1 MMSIRAVIFDLG
13 GVLVRTEDRAPREQL
28 AKSLGMTYEEIS
40 HVIFDSESALLATVG
55 KITTQAHW
63 ENTRETLKLSPEEFS
78 RVRVAFWS
86 GDSLDENLVDYIR
99 FLRPQYRTGLLSNAW
114 DNLREIIES
123 RWKISDAFD
132 EIIISSEVGVA
143 KPDPRIYHMTLN
155 RLEVAPQEAVFVD
168 DFFENVEA
176 AWSAGLNGI
185 HFVKPE
191 QAVSELSKLLDGE

>member
-1 MMSIRAVIFDLG
+1 MSIRAVIFDLG
-13 GVLVRTEDRAPREQL
+13 GVLVRTENRAPREQL
-28 AKSLGMTYEEIS
+28 ANSLGMTSEEIS
-40 HVIFDSESALLATVG
+40 HVIFDSESARLATLG

-63 ENTRETLKLSPEEFS
+63 ENIRETLKLSLEEFS

-143 KPDPRIYHMTLN
+143 KPDPRIYHMTLK

-168 DFFENVEA
+168 DFIENVEA
-176 AWSAGLNGI
+176 ACSAGLYGI

-191 QAVSELSKLLDGE
+191 QVVSELSKLLDGE

>member
-1 MMSIRAVIFDLG
+1 MSIRAVIFDLG
-13 GVLVRTEDRAPREQL
+13 GVLVRTENRAPREQL
-28 AKSLGMTYEEIS
+28 ANSLGMTYEEIS
-40 HVIFDSESALLATVG
+40 HVIFDSESARLATLG

-63 ENTRETLKLSPEEFS
+63 ENIRETLKLSPEEFS

-99 FLRPQYRTGLLSNAW
+99 SLRLQYRTGLLSNAW

-168 DFFENVEA
+168 DFIENVEA
-176 AWSAGLNGI
+176 ACSAGLNII
-185 HFVKPE
+185 HFVKPG

>member
-40 HVIFDSESALLATVG
+40 HVIFDTESARLATVG

-63 ENTRETLKLSPEEFS
+63 EKVRDTLKLSPEEFS
-78 RVRVAFWS
+78 RVRIAFWG
-86 GDSLDENLVDYIR
+86 GDSLDENLVEYIR
-99 FLRPQYRTGLLSNAW
+99 SLRTQVRTALLSNAW
-114 DNLREIIES
+114 DNLRGIIES

-143 KPDPRIYHMTLN
+143 KPDPRIYQMTLN

-168 DFFENVEA
+168 DFIENVEA
-176 AWSAGLNGI
+176 ARSAGLYSV

-191 QAVSELSKLLDGE
+191 QACSELSKLLDGK